1 MENNL
6 RILFNED
13 IKCVKV
19 LLKDFLQVVALY
31 NDSIVILQGACVVRH
46 SDISHKLWPIN
57 EC

>member
-6 RILFNED
+6 RILSNGD

-19 LLKDFLQVVALY
+19 LLKDFLQAVALY
-31 NDSIVILQGACVVRH
+31 NDRIVVLWGARAVL
-46 SDISHKLWPIN
+46 SPEISHELWPIN